1 MNPEPQDAQSPRIY
15 LNSVAATWPKPSE
28 VLEGGPIAVPQE
40 IEFVDK
46 LQKNP
51 ERQDRATGA

>member
-15 LNSVAATWPKPSE
+15 LNNAATTWPKPTE
-28 VLEGGPIAVPQE
+28 VLEEGPIAVPQE

-51 ERQDRATGA
+51 ERQDRTTGA